1 MIIITALARSIC
13 PSRRQCHSAL
23 QVHAR
28 RSAMPRCQC
37 PFRSMVSAMHQWSGT
52 INLSI
57 PDCNARQHCKPKRR
71 NAMRYCQCP
80 FGSVVSAMHRCSG
93 TVNLSVH
100 NAMPFRTV
108 SPSTTHA
115 MPRCQCPLRSV
126 LSPMHH
132 CSDTINMPIHYAM
145 QCQCQPRCKSH
156 PPVALTLATTRIRGP
171 WRLPCITALARQ
183 LAALPRD

>member
-13 PSRRQCHSAL
+13 PSRRQFHSAL

-37 PFRSMVSAMHQWSGT
+37 PFRS
-52 INLSI
+52 NLSI
-57 PDCNARQHCKPKRR
+57 PECNASKPKRR
-71 NAMRYCQCP
+71 IAMRYCQCP

-93 TVNLSVH
+93 MVNLYVH

-108 SPSTTHA
+108 SPSTAHA
-115 MPRCQCPLRSV
+115 MPHCQCLLRSV

-132 CSDTINMPIHYAM
+132 CSDTINLSIHYAM

-156 PPVALTLATTRIRGP
+156 PPVALTLAAARPNIRGP
-171 WRLPCITALARQ
+171 WRLPCITALAARARQ
-183 LAALPRD
+183 LAALPCDGSMSSSR